1 MCPSANLTKLNDMAA
16 HYESK
21 HGSVAIPAEQL
32 YMSFTDLSV
41 LTQSL
46 PAEYRDSVTADFD
59 HLQANIKGF
68 TIAVKVAERRP
79 YNLIRLEDDNAP
91 FHFSASAHFDVE
103 SYGVTD
109 FWLEVDADLNLM
121 MKAMLG
127 GKIKEALDK
136 AVDTLVELSHGKQP
150 QFPSDLG

>member
-1 MCPSANLTKLNDMAA
+1 MAA

-21 HGSVAIPAEQL
+21 HGSVAVPAEQL

-41 LTQSL
+41 FTKSL
-46 PAEYRDSVTADFD
+46 QAEYRDSVTADYD
-59 HLQANIKGF
+59 SLRATVKGF
-68 TIAVKVAERRP
+68 TIAVKVVERRP
-79 YNLIRLEDDNAP
+79 YSLIRLEDDDAP
-91 FHFSASAHFDVE
+91 FHFSVSIHFDQDGA
-103 SYGVTD
+103 SSTD

-136 AVDTLVELSHGKQP
+136 AVDTLVEVSHGQAP
-150 QFPSDLG
+150 RFPSDLG